1 MPRAQDYQEEKMQSA
16 LKEQSDVREGV
27 GGSDV
32 VTKIAL
38 FGRYG

>member
-1 MPRAQDYQEEKMQSA
+1 VPRAQDYQEEKMQSA
-16 LKEQSDVREGV
+16 LKEQSDVRG